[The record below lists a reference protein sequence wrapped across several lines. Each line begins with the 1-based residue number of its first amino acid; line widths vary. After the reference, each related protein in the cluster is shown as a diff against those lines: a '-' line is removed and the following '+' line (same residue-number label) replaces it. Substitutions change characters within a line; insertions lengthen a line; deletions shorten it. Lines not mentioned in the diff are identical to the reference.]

1 MMRRRAC
8 LSLMGTALLIGACS
22 TAKVT
27 ASSAT
32 GVPPARRPAVIYV
45 ADFDLDA
52 AVIKQESGLLGVRP
66 GILPQGPLGIIGRR
80 DPEAERRHLIDLLA
94 QTMVD
99 DLAGAGFSALRMPP
113 GAGLPGAGW
122 MVRGVVLEVGE
133 GNRLRR
139 AVIGFGAGETE
150 LQLAVAIDDLAKS
163 APAPF
168 YQLDTSA
175 ESRKIPGAVVTLNP
189 YVAAARFVMARG
201 DLDRNA
207 KDSAHEIAKTVAARV
222 NAASP

>member
-1 MMRRRAC
+1 MRRRAC
-8 LSLMGTALLIGACS
+8 LALIGTALLVGACS

-27 ASSAT
+27 ASSMT
-32 GVPPARRPAVIYV
+32 GIPPARRPAVIYI

-52 AVIKQESGLLGVRP
+52 AAIKPEAGLLGARP

-94 QTMVD
+94 TTIVD
-99 DLAGAGFSALRMPP
+99 DLARAGFSAKRTPP
-113 GAGLPGAGW
+113 GAALPGEGW
-122 MVRGVVLEVGE
+122 MVRGVVLQVDE

-150 LQLAVAIDDLAKS
+150 LQLAIAVDDLAKG

-189 YVAAARFVMARG
+189 YVAAARFVMAKG

-207 KDSAHEIAKTVAARV
+207 KDSAHEIAKTVAVRV